1 MQKTRV
7 ISFMSKTT
15 IITLT
20 VAFLLLLSIDSSAR
34 RVHKRHV
41 VRKADSTAIKKEK
54 FILEKAL
61 TNVAD
66 TVVEGLISFS
76 KQYLGTPYRYS
87 GSTSSGFD
95 CSGFVGHLF
104 KSKGLELPRS
114 SSSMAKVGESV
125 EKGSLKPGDLVFFKG
140 RGRRSGVGHVGMV
153 VQANDSS
160 VLMVHSSTSRGVVV
174 EDITKSAYF
183 KKRFIKAKRVMPDPS
198 TSKN

>member
-1 MQKTRV
+1 
-7 ISFMSKTT
+7 MSKLT
-15 IITLT
+15 IITLA
-20 VAFLLLLSIDSSAR
+20 VAFLLLLSFDSTAR
-34 RVHKRHV
+34 RSHKRHV
-41 VRKADSTAIKKEK
+41 VHKADSTTIQKEK
-54 FILEKAL
+54 FILERAI

-66 TVVEGLISFS
+66 TVVENIISFS

-87 GSTSSGFD
+87 GTTSSGFD

-104 KSKGLELPRS
+104 KSKGVELPRNS
-114 SSSMAKVGESV
+114 SAMAKVGEAV
-125 EKGSLKPGDLVFFKG
+125 DKGSLQPGDLVFFKG

-183 KKRFIKAKRVMPDPS
+183 KKRFIKAKRIMPNPN
-198 TSKN
+198 SKN

>member
-1 MQKTRV
+1 
-7 ISFMSKTT
+7 
-15 IITLT
+15 
-20 VAFLLLLSIDSSAR
+20 
-34 RVHKRHV
+34 
-41 VRKADSTAIKKEK
+41 
-54 FILEKAL
+54 
-61 TNVAD
+61 
-66 TVVEGLISFS
+66 
-76 KQYLGTPYRYS
+76 
-87 GSTSSGFD
+87 
-95 CSGFVGHLF
+95 
-104 KSKGLELPRS
+104 
-114 SSSMAKVGESV
+114 MAKVGESV

>member
-1 MQKTRV
+1 MFK
-7 ISFMSKTT
+7 ST
-15 IITLT
+15 IITL
-20 VAFLLLLSIDSSAR
+20 AISILLLSAFDSTAR
-34 RVHKRHV
+34 RSKRRV
-41 VRKADSTAIKKEK
+41 VRKADSTAISKER
-54 FILEKAL
+54 FIIEKAL

-66 TVVEGLISFS
+66 TVVENLITFS

-87 GSTSSGFD
+87 GTTASGFD

-104 KSKGLELPRS
+104 KSKGMELPRNS
-114 SSSMAKVGESV
+114 SAMAKVGESV
-125 EKGSLKPGDLVFFKG
+125 EKNNIKPGDLVFFKG

-183 KKRFIKAKRVMPDPS
+183 KKRFIKAKRVVSSPS
-198 TSKN
+198 SRN

>member
-1 MQKTRV
+1 
-7 ISFMSKTT
+7 MSKST
-15 IITLT
+15 IITLA
-20 VAFLLLLSIDSSAR
+20 VIFLMFLSVDSTAR
-34 RVHKRHV
+34 RSHRRHV
-41 VRKADSTAIKKEK
+41 VHKADSTTIQKEK
-54 FILEKAL
+54 FILERAI

-66 TVVEGLISFS
+66 TVVENIISFS

-87 GSTSSGFD
+87 GTTSSGFD

-104 KSKGLELPRS
+104 KSKGVDLPRNS
-114 SSSMAKVGESV
+114 SAMAKVGEAV
-125 EKGSLKPGDLVFFKG
+125 EKSNLKPGDLVFFKG

-183 KKRFIKAKRVMPDPS
+183 KKRFIKAKRVMPNP
-198 TSKN
+198 TSRN

>member
-1 MQKTRV
+1 
-7 ISFMSKTT
+7 MSKTT
-15 IITLT
+15 IVTLA
-20 VAFLLLLSIDSSAR
+20 VAFLLFLSLDSAAR
-34 RVHKRHV
+34 RPHKRHV
-41 VRKADSTAIKKEK
+41 VRKVDSTIIKKEK

-61 TNVAD
+61 TTVAD
-66 TVVEGLISFS
+66 TVVENIISFS

-87 GSTSSGFD
+87 GTTSSGFD

-104 KSKGLELPRS
+104 KSKGVELPRNS
-114 SSSMAKVGESV
+114 SAMAKVGESV
-125 EKGSLKPGDLVFFKG
+125 DKSNLQPGDLVFFKG

-183 KKRFIKAKRVMPDPS
+183 KKRFIKAKRVMPNS
-198 TSKN
+198 TSQN

>member
-1 MQKTRV
+1 
-7 ISFMSKTT
+7 
-15 IITLT
+15 
-20 VAFLLLLSIDSSAR
+20 
-34 RVHKRHV
+34 VH
-41 VRKADSTAIKKEK
+41 KADSTTIQKEK
-54 FILEKAL
+54 FILERAI

-66 TVVEGLISFS
+66 TVVENIISFS

-87 GSTSSGFD
+87 GTTSSGFD

-104 KSKGLELPRS
+104 KSKGVELPRNS
-114 SSSMAKVGESV
+114 SAMAKVGEAV
-125 EKGSLKPGDLVFFKG
+125 DKGNLQPGDLVFFKG
-140 RGRRSGVGHVGMV
+140 RGRRGGVGHVGMV

-183 KKRFIKAKRVMPDPS
+183 KKRFIKAKRIMPNP

>member
-1 MQKTRV
+1 
-7 ISFMSKTT
+7 MSKTT
-15 IITLT
+15 IVTLA
-20 VAFLLLLSIDSSAR
+20 VAFLLFLSFDSAAR
-34 RVHKRHV
+34 RPHKRHV
-41 VRKADSTAIKKEK
+41 VRKVDSTIIKKEK

-61 TNVAD
+61 TTVAD
-66 TVVEGLISFS
+66 TVVENIISFS

-87 GSTSSGFD
+87 GTTSSGFD

-104 KSKGLELPRS
+104 KSKGVELPRNS
-114 SSSMAKVGESV
+114 SAMAKVGESV
-125 EKGSLKPGDLVFFKG
+125 DKGNLQPGDLVFFKG

-183 KKRFIKAKRVMPDPS
+183 KKRFIKAKRVMPNP
-198 TSKN
+198 TSQN